1 VVESRT
7 SDVIFCL
14 HPKKNKK
21 KEINK
26 KKKKKKKKEKRKRF
40 KRKERA
46 TSVTHMP
53 K

>member
-26 KKKKKKKKEKRKRF
+26 KKKKKRKRKKGRGLREKRGL
-40 KRKERA
+40 
-46 TSVTHMP
+46 P
-53 K
+53 P